1 MTARVT
7 FRVDATSGKARLGV
21 IDTPRGAIRTPA
33 FMPVGTAATVK
44 AMLPE
49 SVAATGADILLGNTY
64 HLMLRPTAER
74 IARLGGLHR
83 FMNWD
88 KPILTDSGGFQ
99 VMSLAEL
106 RKLTEDGVEFRSH
119 IDGSKH
125 MLSPERSME
134 IQKLLGSDIVMCFD
148 ECPALPADRARIAE
162 SMQLS
167 MRWAA
172 RSKEAFG
179 DRPGHALFGIQ
190 QGGLERDLRA
200 QSAEALRD
208 IGFDGYAVGGL
219 AVGEGQEAMFGV
231 LDYAPDM
238 LPADKPRY
246 LMGVGKP
253 DDIVGAV
260 ARGIDMMDCVLPS
273 RSGRTGQAWTRMGQI
288 NIKNARHADDPRPLD
303 EDCTCPACRSYSRAY
318 LHHVFR
324 AGEMIS
330 GMLLTWHNLRYFQ
343 DLMAEMRAAIAAG
356 EACSA
361 AFSDGAGGEDRLI
374 VAGNGAMAAEMRAF
388 AAGEPRTGV
397 GSDDGDRIRRRDS
410 PCGSH
415 RLFADGLVV
424 DLEKLG
430 LVEDEFLPREAGDLV
445 VRRQLDRVAG
455 ARLFAHAAVDAAQL
469 VDVELLGVLL
479 AIVPGALLG
488 DDVDAVRRAR
498 GRAHEARHAADAA
511 VVVLVQAMHAAEV
524 VAELAALLDGAV
536 VALLLGVLDHPEGVL
551 VLAVATHVLERV
563 PEGRAEASEDL
574 GEEQPLGGVEPLRGH
589 VDDVVVVD
597 RHGTRSVEGSRSG
610 DAVLSCRGG
619 PNARGVDSAD
629 AHRHPIREV
638 AEASRPRRAAGSRG

>member
-1 MTARVT
+1 MTARVQ
-7 FRVDATSGKARLGV
+7 FRLDAISGKARTGV
-21 IDTPRGAIRTPA
+21 ITTPRGAIRTQA

-44 AMLPE
+44 AMLPD

-83 FMNWD
+83 FMNWSG
-88 KPILTDSGGFQ
+88 PILTDSGGFQ
-99 VMSLAEL
+99 VMSLSEL

-119 IDGSKH
+119 IDGSRH

-134 IQKLLGSDIVMCFD
+134 IQRLLGSDIVMCFD
-148 ECPALPADRARIAE
+148 ECPALPADRARIAG
-162 SMQLS
+162 SMELS

-172 RSKEAFG
+172 RSKDAFG

-190 QGGLERDLRA
+190 QGGLERDLRE
-200 QSAEALRD
+200 QSAKALTA

-303 EDCTCPACRSYSRAY
+303 EDCTCPACRGYSRAY

-330 GMLLTWHNLRYFQ
+330 GMLLTWHNLHYYQ
-343 DLMAEMRAAIAAG
+343 GLMAGLRAAIA
-356 EACSA
+356 EDRFA
-361 AFSDGAGGEDRLI
+361 AFE
-374 VAGNGAMAAEMRAF
+374 
-388 AAGEPRTGV
+388 
-397 GSDDGDRIRRRDS
+397 
-410 PCGSH
+410 
-415 RLFADGLVV
+415 AD
-424 DLEKLG
+424 
-430 LVEDEFLPREAGDLV
+430 F
-445 VRRQLDRVAG
+445 
-455 ARLFAHAAVDAAQL
+455 HA
-469 VDVELLGVLL
+469 
-479 AIVPGALLG
+479 
-488 DDVDAVRRAR
+488 RRAR
-498 GRAHEARHAADAA
+498 GDIA
-511 VVVLVQAMHAAEV
+511 
-524 VAELAALLDGAV
+524 
-536 VALLLGVLDHPEGVL
+536 
-551 VLAVATHVLERV
+551 
-563 PEGRAEASEDL
+563 
-574 GEEQPLGGVEPLRGH
+574 
-589 VDDVVVVD
+589 
-597 RHGTRSVEGSRSG
+597 
-610 DAVLSCRGG
+610 
-619 PNARGVDSAD
+619 
-629 AHRHPIREV
+629 PI
-638 AEASRPRRAAGSRG
+638 